1 MENIDLQDPTAPPAR
16 SDSARPAPAGPKQL
30 ARSRHGMVTS
40 PHALASQAGLDILKA
55 GGNAVE
61 AAIAIGA
68 CLSVTYPHF
77 TGLGGDAF
85 MLIGDA
91 AGKVLTVSGI
101 GQAPAQLPSWLG
113 ALQTIPQRGPMSM
126 LTTAGNVDAMGQAF
140 EFSRDQLRGKL
151 SWPALLQPAVTLARD
166 GFPYT
171 ASGDFWLNFRAADMH
186 ELPGVARHFHP
197 AGAGGAKSAA
207 GQLFR
212 QPQLAQTLETLAEHG
227 HRDFYEGRLAQR
239 LARGLRDA
247 GSALTAADLAGTRA
261 RVEPPLAQAYRG
273 GLLLAHQP
281 PTQGVTT
288 LEIMGI
294 LERFDLASVREGS
307 ADYYHLL
314 VEAVKLAFTDRDRYL
329 ADPDF
334 SPVPCADLL
343 AAASLDRAA
352 SRISMAR
359 AQPWPHAF
367 RHGDTVYVG
376 AVDSMG
382 NSVSMLQT
390 IYFDWGSGVM
400 AGETG
405 VLWHNRGAAFSLH
418 PAHPNAIRPGKRP
431 FHTLNPGIYMKDG
444 APRILYGTQ
453 GADGQPQTLAAILTR
468 LIDYGMDP
476 LSALARPRFLL
487 GRTFSDSRDTLK
499 LESDAGAD
507 VFGELSRRGH
517 EVGMLPAQSPL
528 AGQPGAILIDRAQG
542 WISGAHDPRSDGRAL
557 GL

>member
-1 MENIDLQDPTAPPAR
+1 
-16 SDSARPAPAGPKQL
+16 
-30 ARSRHGMVTS
+30 MVTS
-40 PHALASQAGLDILKA
+40 PHDLASQAGLDILKA

-126 LTTAGNVDAMGQAF
+126 LTTAGTVDAMGQAF
-140 EFSRDQLRGKL
+140 EISRDRLGGKL
-151 SWPALLQPAVTLARD
+151 SWGALLQPATNLARE
-166 GFPYT
+166 GFSYT
-171 ASGDFWLNFRAADMH
+171 DSGDFWLNFRAAEMQAMPD
-186 ELPGVARHFHP
+186 VARHFQP
-197 AGAGGAKSAA
+197 PGTQGDRSAA
-207 GQLFR
+207 GRLFR
-212 QPQLAQTLETLAEHG
+212 QPQLAQTLETLAGRG
-227 HRDFYEGRLAQR
+227 HRDFYEGQLAQR

-247 GSALTAADLAGTRA
+247 GSALTVADLADTRA
-261 RVEPPLAQAYRG
+261 RVEPPLTQAYRG
-273 GLLLAHQP
+273 GLLMAHQP

-294 LERFDLASVREGS
+294 LERFDLASVPEGS

-314 VEAVKLAFTDRDRYL
+314 VEAVKLAFIDRDRYL

-343 AAASLDRAA
+343 APASLDRAA
-352 SRISMAR
+352 AQISMAR
-359 AQPWPHAF
+359 ARPWPHAF

-376 AVDSMG
+376 AADSMG

-400 AGETG
+400 AGDTG
-405 VLWHNRGAAFSLH
+405 VLWHNRGAAFSLD

-431 FHTLNPGIYMKDG
+431 FHTLNPGIYVKDG

-476 LSALARPRFLL
+476 LAALARPRFLL

-499 LESDAGAD
+499 LECDAGVE

-517 EVGMLPAQSPL
+517 EIGMLPAQSPL
-528 AGQPGAILIDRAQG
+528 AGQPGAIVIDRARG